1 MYFEGVAR
9 MKKTI
14 KLSQFEDVKNFVK
27 AAGGCNF
34 DVDLCYNRVVVDAKS
49 ILGVLSLDLSKVLTV
64 EYYGYNDKLEEMIDT
79 YAVA

>member
-1 MYFEGVAR
+1 

-14 KLSQFEDVKNFVK
+14 KLTQFEDVKNFVK

-34 DVDLCYNRVVVDAKS
+34 DVDLCYNRIVVDAKS

-64 EYYGYNDKLEEMIDT
+64 EYYGHNDKLEEMINA
-79 YAVA
+79 YAAA